1 MSIVIDCYSFEKLSF
16 SSSPSPSTFTIP
28 KVNTICANDMQR
40 DWYTEIKRR
49 LVTFEREEDKDEQT
63 ERETQANRQRQRDT
77 ETLPSQRLTLSV

>member
-16 SSSPSPSTFTIP
+16 SSSPSPSTIP
-28 KVNTICANDMQR
+28 KVSTICVNDMQR

-77 ETLPSQRLTLSV
+77 LPSQRLTLSV